1 MIAKTHNHSGY
12 SGNLEVK
19 YNRKYEVKE
28 GGNLYLYGIV
38 VIQLN
43 REHRC
48 YFLKADEKNNLGQN
62 IEGIFILLCVS
73 WMTHSS
79 KTPP

>member
-12 SGNLEVK
+12 SGNLEVNTIENMK
-19 YNRKYEVKE
+19 LKE

-62 IEGIFILLCVS
+62 IEGIFIFSVLVG
-73 WMTHSS
+73 
-79 KTPP
+79 